1 MGTIRDVKVTGNML
15 LSQLPTSQGG
25 QSPSSCWRCPGG
37 DETYWP
43 SSLSVLMP
51 CPALQLLYLHLLLA
65 GPLLAVR
72 LLCWNNEVVLVGCMA
87 AWFGQ
92 LIGWVMLVEVDAFGC
107 QVSWLAVAIL
117 LSFLSALMGQRNPLF
132 LCWAGWEFCF

>member
-1 MGTIRDVKVTGNML
+1 M
-15 LSQLPTSQGG
+15 
-25 QSPSSCWRCPGG
+25 
-37 DETYWP
+37 P

-72 LLCWNNEVVLVGCMA
+72 LLFWKNEVVLVGYMA
-87 AWFGQ
+87 AGFGP
-92 LIGWVMLVEVDAFGC
+92 LIGCVMLVEVDAFGC

-117 LSFLSALMGQRNPLF
+117 LSFLSALMDQRNPLF
-132 LCWAGWEFCF
+132 LCWAGCEFCC